1 VTSPPP
7 AAEESACL
15 LELHQISGLLAVK
28 FDAVRRRWDLGTT
41 LPVEASGTNVEAT
54 KEVGEPAPADLGF
67 AVTGHS
73 VWFEWEATDSGFV
86 TVSACGGGLRR
97 PVLGVYTGTAVDALT
112 ERAGDFASQGPDC
125 PSFGDAVTFR
135 AIAGVS
141 YKVVVEGTPFFP
153 EEELPGQGAIA
164 LRLAQTPAPAN
175 DDFADAAVL
184 NGQTLENGICA
195 APATGFTWNATK
207 EPGEPAHAGDPGGAS
222 VWYSWTAPS
231 SADYTVTA
239 CGRFLTSLLG
249 VYTGNSVDGL
259 TEVASDHRSCSLLT
273 FSASLGTRYF
283 IAVDGAFD
291 SASGAAA
298 MGSISL
304 NLYEE
309 PAKPPT
315 LAPTTS
321 VPALTPL
328 LEVAKPPA
336 NTLLR
341 KRTLRPARA
350 IARFHFG
357 SSQRGSTFLCRLDRR
372 PFSTCTS
379 PREYRGLQPGRHVFE
394 VAAASAYGRDPTPAV
409 ALFML
414 GKPKPDPGAS

>member
-1 VTSPPP
+1 MVTLVLCLLAWAP
-7 AAEESACL
+7 AAMA
-15 LELHQISGLLAVK
+15 APVNDD
-28 FDAVRRRWDLGTT
+28 FAAATDLGST
-41 LPVEASGTNVEAT
+41 LPVDASGTNVEAT
-54 KEVGEPAPADLGF
+54 KQAGEPAPADLGF

-73 VWFEWEATDSGFV
+73 VWFGWEATSSGFV
-86 TVSACGGGLRR
+86 TVSACGSALRR
-97 PVLGVYTGTAVDALT
+97 PVLGVYTGTAVSALT
-112 ERAGDFASQGPDC
+112 EVAGDFASQGPDC
-125 PSFGDAVTFR
+125 PSLGDAVTFR
-135 AIAGVS
+135 AVAGIS
-141 YKVVVEGTPFFP
+141 YRIVVDGTPFFP
-153 EEELPGQGAIA
+153 EEDEPGQGAIA
-164 LRLAQTPAPAN
+164 LRLAQTPVPVN
-175 DDFADAAVL
+175 DDFADATVL
-184 NGQTLENGICA
+184 NGERLENGIYA
-195 APATGFTWNATK
+195 APASGFTWNATK

-259 TEVASDHRSCSLLT
+259 TEVASDHRSCSFLT
-273 FSASLGTRYF
+273 FPARLGTLYS
-283 IAVDGAFD
+283 IAVDGAFE

-315 LAPTTS
+315 PAPTS
-321 VPALTPL
+321 IPSLTPL

-341 KRTLRPARA
+341 KRILRPAGG
-350 IARFHFG
+350 IARFRFG

-372 PFSTCTS
+372 PYSTCTS

-394 VAAASAYGRDPTPAV
+394 VAAVSVHGRDPTPAV
-409 ALFML
+409 ARFRL
-414 GKPKPDPGAS
+414 GKPETATGAS